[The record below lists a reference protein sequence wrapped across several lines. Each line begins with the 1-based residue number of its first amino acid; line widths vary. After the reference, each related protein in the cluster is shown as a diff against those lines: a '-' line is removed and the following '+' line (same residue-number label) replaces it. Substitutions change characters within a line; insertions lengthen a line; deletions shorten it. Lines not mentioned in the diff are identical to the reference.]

1 MLLVASCS
9 CWPPPPNTP
18 AIRKGREQE
27 SQALGTH
34 AHLSLVLP
42 QTVPLDLG
50 RFWAK
55 TPLNLVS
62 TAFQI
67 IQNKAQ
73 KFLAGQHP
81 GWSFKRLACAH
92 LIPLHLTTAAQR
104 SRSETF
110 SHNIPGRERDMHVQN

>member
-67 IQNKAQ
+67 IQNKVQ
-73 KFLAGQHP
+73 KFLGGQHP
-81 GWSFKRLACAH
+81 G
-92 LIPLHLTTAAQR
+92 
-104 SRSETF
+104 
-110 SHNIPGRERDMHVQN
+110 